1 MREHYQQNADVFK
14 AFCNEYRLQ
23 ILELLQTGEKCAC
36 KLQEHIEISQSN
48 LSHHM
53 KILCNSGIVSSR
65 QEGKWMHYSIS
76 PQGSQQAAKLLS
88 DLTKVNEDPKR
99 ILIEYLYLDLNSCDR
114 CIGTDSVLDEVVEAL
129 APTFKLAG
137 YNVEYKKIEMAS
149 AELAT
154 QYRFVSSPTI
164 RVNGHDICNS
174 VTESSCGCC
183 SDISGTDVD
192 CRVFEYEGA
201 TYEVPPKAMLTEAI
215 LKIVF
220 SVDPN
225 RKDDRNS
232 YNDIGCQCDG
242 ESISTSNSEDN
253 NAGSFVLIDNLKR
266 FYDGKEKLSSGCSCG
281 CDC

>member
-1 MREHYQQNADVFK
+1 MEDKYQQNSSVFK

-114 CIGTDSVLDEVVEAL
+114 CIGTDSVLDEVVESL
-129 APTFKLAG
+129 APTFELAG
-137 YNVEYKKIEMAS
+137 YSVDYKKVEMTT

-154 QYRFVSSPTI
+154 QCRFVSSPTI
-164 RVNGHDICNS
+164 RVNGQDICSS
-174 VTESSCGCC
+174 VAESSCGCC

-192 CRVFEYEGA
+192 CRVFEYEGRS
-201 TYEVPPKAMLTEAI
+201 YEVPPKAMLTEAI
-215 LKIVF
+215 LKVAF
-220 SVDPN
+220 STKADCSN
-225 RKDDRNS
+225 DTDDF
-232 YNDIGCQCDG
+232 
-242 ESISTSNSEDN
+242 E
-253 NAGSFVLIDNLKR
+253 LIDNLKR

>member
-1 MREHYQQNADVFK
+1 MQARYQQNSDIFK

-36 KLQEHIEISQSN
+36 VLQEHIEISQSN

-76 PQGSQQAAKLLS
+76 PEGSQRAAKLLS
-88 DLTKVNEDPKR
+88 DLTTVSEDPKQL
-99 ILIEYLYLDLNSCDR
+99 LIEYLYLDLSTCDR
-114 CIGTDSVLDEVVEAL
+114 CIGTDTVLDEVVEAL
-129 APTFKLAG
+129 TPTLKLAG
-137 YNVEYKKIEMAS
+137 YSVDYKKVEMTT

-164 RVNGHDICNS
+164 RVNGQDICGS
-174 VTESSCGCC
+174 VAESSCGCC

-192 CRVFEYEGA
+192 CRVFEYEGRS
-201 TYEVPPKAMLTEAI
+201 YEVPPKAMLTEAV
-215 LKIVF
+215 LRVAF
-220 SVDPN
+220 SA
-225 RKDDRNS
+225 
-232 YNDIGCQCDG
+232 QT
-242 ESISTSNSEDN
+242 ESCGDTGNTGD
-253 NAGSFVLIDNLKR
+253 FVLIDNLKR
-266 FYDGKEKLSSGCSCG
+266 FYDGKKSLSSGCSCG